1 MDNSGTLA
9 TFSTQETGRRQTIKT
24 TQKTKKITN
33 KEHTYN
39 RGWTQVLVKVKQVP
53 VSVKTSAILLI

>member
-1 MDNSGTLA
+1 MDNSETLA

-33 KEHTYN
+33 KEHSYN
-39 RGWTQVLVKVKQVP
+39 RG
-53 VSVKTSAILLI
+53 